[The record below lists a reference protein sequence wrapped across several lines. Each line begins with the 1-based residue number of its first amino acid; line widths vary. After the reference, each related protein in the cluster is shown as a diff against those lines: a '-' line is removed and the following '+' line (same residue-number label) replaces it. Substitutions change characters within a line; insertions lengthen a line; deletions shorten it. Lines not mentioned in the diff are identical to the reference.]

1 MLLFAA
7 ACQRDPEIRDAAR
20 LNPET
25 LYNSGRLG
33 FKEGRFSDA
42 GKIAE
47 KGYRTF
53 LGSQSE
59 WHWKFALLLAEIR
72 IYDSNPAGATDLLL
86 DKPPARFASLVA
98 RHEMLSGYTHA
109 WANDKGVQ
117 AKALMSGAITDAKNA
132 NDPETQADAW
142 LWFGMAQNDHGET
155 QAANAAFQR
164 AQELADANHLDYQHA
179 QAMLNRGW
187 IQTNMERYAAAIPL
201 LESAQQLAER
211 AHARLLRAAAS
222 NDLALCYE
230 NLGDVDRALELQEK
244 NVAEIEQVGLETYRS
259 IAYTELGAIR
269 ARRNE
274 LPEATRA
281 FQHAFDVARKGSP
294 TYALGAENLAAV
306 LEQTGNLGEAER
318 YNRIAFQFSNPHDKS
333 NLGTLTLTQ
342 AMIAEHRGLHDEAI
356 ETYQK
361 ALSIG
366 KDAPSVLWQANAG
379 LAGVYAAKGDVQR
392 ADASFAKTIKIISLN
407 RADQLTADYKLTFLS
422 NLMRFYQDYV
432 DFLMKHGSIGHAL
445 EIADSS
451 RASVL
456 REDLLGQSEP
466 SHAGLTQQLQRAAKV
481 SHGVFLF
488 YWLAP
493 KNCYLWAISGTQ
505 SKAVPLAEQNQI
517 AQDVTSY
524 RALVEEQKK
533 DPLTMASPAGARLYQ
548 ELIAPVASLV
558 TAGAHVVVVPDG
570 VLHNLNFETLL
581 VSTPA
586 PHYWIEDVTISVAP
600 SLGILQAAK
609 ARAQT
614 SPRSLLAMGNA
625 DLTGTGFPPLPEA
638 EAEIANVQRQ
648 FPDADSKVFTGRN
661 AVADA
666 YFAAQPQKFSTI
678 HFATHVDANARS
690 PLDSAIILSPQ
701 ANGFKLYA
709 RDVARTPINAD
720 LVTISACRSAGAT
733 TLVGE
738 GLVGFAWAFFQAH
751 AQNVVTSLWDV
762 YDNSTA
768 QLMADFYKGVVAN
781 QPYASALRGAK
792 LKMLHSNYTKPYYW
806 APFQLYSRT
815 LNSVK

>member
-1 MLLFAA
+1 
-7 ACQRDPEIRDAAR
+7 
-20 LNPET
+20 
-25 LYNSGRLG
+25 
-33 FKEGRFSDA
+33 
-42 GKIAE
+42 
-47 KGYRTF
+47 
-53 LGSQSE
+53 
-59 WHWKFALLLAEIR
+59 
-72 IYDSNPAGATDLLL
+72 
-86 DKPPARFASLVA
+86 
-98 RHEMLSGYTHA
+98 
-109 WANDKGVQ
+109 
-117 AKALMSGAITDAKNA
+117 
-132 NDPETQADAW
+132 
-142 LWFGMAQNDHGET
+142 
-155 QAANAAFQR
+155 
-164 AQELADANHLDYQHA
+164 
-179 QAMLNRGW
+179 
-187 IQTNMERYAAAIPL
+187 
-201 LESAQQLAER
+201 
-211 AHARLLRAAAS
+211 
-222 NDLALCYE
+222 
-230 NLGDVDRALELQEK
+230 
-244 NVAEIEQVGLETYRS
+244 
-259 IAYTELGAIR
+259 
-269 ARRNE
+269 
-274 LPEATRA
+274 
-281 FQHAFDVARKGSP
+281 
-294 TYALGAENLAAV
+294 
-306 LEQTGNLGEAER
+306 
-318 YNRIAFQFSNPHDKS
+318 
-333 NLGTLTLTQ
+333 
-342 AMIAEHRGLHDEAI
+342 
-356 ETYQK
+356 
-361 ALSIG
+361 
-366 KDAPSVLWQANAG
+366 
-379 LAGVYAAKGDVQR
+379 
-392 ADASFAKTIKIISLN
+392 
-407 RADQLTADYKLTFLS
+407 
-422 NLMRFYQDYV
+422 
-432 DFLMKHGSIGHAL
+432 
-445 EIADSS
+445 
-451 RASVL
+451 
-456 REDLLGQSEP
+456 
-466 SHAGLTQQLQRAAKV
+466 
-481 SHGVFLF
+481 
-488 YWLAP
+488 
-493 KNCYLWAISGTQ
+493 
-505 SKAVPLAEQNQI
+505 
-517 AQDVTSY
+517 
-524 RALVEEQKK
+524 
-533 DPLTMASPAGARLYQ
+533 
-548 ELIAPVASLV
+548 
-558 TAGAHVVVVPDG
+558 VVPDG

-781 QPYASALRGAK
+781 QPYASAFRGAK